1 MNKIMHRALLLAFV
15 VLAANCGAA
24 REQIHTQSKSL
35 CEGIFCEVNT
45 PDGPPPGY
53 ADVVI
58 KASLKTHLSGEG
70 TLLESR
76 SSPHGGPS
84 YHFVVNIGGQAVTWK
99 VPGQRENLPVVR
111 DRHSQDEGDG
121 MRYALEKR
129 IRLRAG
135 KHRIFFGVPE
145 ENYAKTVTVNLQEGK
160 SYTWEFQPIYP
171 RYKQGHPAFPLGF
184 LGFNAVFNNTSN
196 N

>member
-1 MNKIMHRALLLAFV
+1 MKKIMHWALLLAFV
-15 VLAANCGAA
+15 VLAANCGAS

-76 SSPHGGPS
+76 SSPHGGPF

-135 KHRIFFGVPE
+135 THQIFFGVPE
-145 ENYAKTVTVNLQEGK
+145 ENYAKTVTVNLREGA
-160 SYTWEFQPIYP
+160 SATLEFRPIYS
-171 RYKQGHPAFPLGF
+171 RYKLGHPAFRNGF
-184 LGFNAVFNNTSN
+184 LGFSLWKDNTLIK
-196 N
+196 